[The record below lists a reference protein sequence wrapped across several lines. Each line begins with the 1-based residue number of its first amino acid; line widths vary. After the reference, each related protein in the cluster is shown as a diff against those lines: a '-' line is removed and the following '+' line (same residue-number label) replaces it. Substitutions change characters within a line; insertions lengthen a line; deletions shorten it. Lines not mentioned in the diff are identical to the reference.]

1 MYYLST
7 CQDLIRPRQTPD
19 GGLVVVNLSGIDT
32 WKGSTVYK
40 QSSSNVRSDMTTG
53 RRSGGDSHARGSSLY
68 ADMAVRS
75 TDDVALAC
83 DADVAV
89 TYERGYPA

>member
-1 MYYLST
+1 
-7 CQDLIRPRQTPD
+7 
-19 GGLVVVNLSGIDT
+19 
-32 WKGSTVYK
+32 
-40 QSSSNVRSDMTTG
+40 MTTG
-53 RRSGGDSHARGSSLY
+53 RRRSGGDSHARGSPLY

-89 TYERGYPA
+89 TYERGYLAIADYET